1 MKRASIPVLLFC
13 ALTARAQAADFTP
26 TPLEAPPAGETEQIG
41 QIVDLTVQLLQY
53 RYGDS
58 LARRGVHAKD
68 HGCVKGTL
76 AVDADIPEALRAGV
90 FAAPGKSYEAW
101 VRFSNATGIV
111 TADYDT
117 THDTNTGAT
126 THTATSRGMAI
137 KLIGVEG
144 ATLFDEPGAKTQDF
158 LLINQPMFGFGD
170 VATYLKVT
178 QLQLQFKDNNTALF
192 GVLFGKIPHPT
203 IAPMSPPDIAKTAAI
218 LARIGGDKMSNPLD
232 GPYFSASPFLY
243 GNGHAAKF
251 SVTRRDPEN
260 RPIDDFP
267 SDNALRQAM
276 KHSLSI
282 TDGKPVVYDFSVQLR
297 PDGLSPGDAA
307 FPIEDAAFE
316 WKETAAAS
324 YRKVATLTIS
334 PQDFDNPLRITECE
348 HLVFTPWHGLIEHQ
362 PLGGINRLRRAVY
375 ITSSQYRAQPREP
388 SKFPV
393 DYPK

>member
-1 MKRASIPVLLFC
+1 
-13 ALTARAQAADFTP
+13 
-26 TPLEAPPAGETEQIG
+26 
-41 QIVDLTVQLLQY
+41 
-53 RYGDS
+53 
-58 LARRGVHAKD
+58 
-68 HGCVKGTL
+68 
-76 AVDADIPEALRAGV
+76 
-90 FAAPGKSYEAW
+90 
-101 VRFSNATGIV
+101 
-111 TADYDT
+111 
-117 THDTNTGAT
+117 
-126 THTATSRGMAI
+126 MAI
-137 KLIGVEG
+137 KLMSVEG

-243 GNGHAAKF
+243 GKGHAAKF

-267 SDNALRQAM
+267 SDNTLRQAM
-276 KHSLSI
+276 KHSLSL
-282 TDGKPVVYDFSVQLR
+282 TDGKPVIYDFSVQLR

-316 WKETAAAS
+316 WKETAAAA

-334 PQDFDNPLRITECE
+334 QQDFDNPLRITECE
-348 HLVFTPWHGLIEHQ
+348 HLVFTPWHGLTEHQ

-375 ITSSQYRAQPREP
+375 IASSRYRAQPREP